1 MCFFNLGPRALE
13 MLQAPRYLNPALYKS
28 FDVKEWGPKR
38 RHKAKEVW
46 GGHRWIQGIF
56 WGGLRDKFIRMCI
69 NCIAV
74 KTQLLTQLFFNQHC

>member
-28 FDVKEWGPKR
+28 FDVKERGPKR

-56 WGGLRDKFIRMCI
+56 
-69 NCIAV
+69 
-74 KTQLLTQLFFNQHC
+74 